1 MEFRLARLC
10 AYIYGPSRPLLNPE
24 SGRMAGFHPSRNI
37 RRKYP
42 LPSCIYIYILVFFIC
57 LAFSFFFLSFIG
69 GFLFFL
75 FSKKDV
81 GCSNIEIEMEFKGIR
96 EDVHSLDS

>member
-1 MEFRLARLC
+1 
-10 AYIYGPSRPLLNPE
+10 
-24 SGRMAGFHPSRNI
+24 MAGFHPSRNI
-37 RRKYP
+37 PRKYP

-57 LAFSFFFLSFIG
+57 LAFSFFFFYLLSGDF
-69 GFLFFL
+69 FFFL
-75 FSKKDV
+75 FSKEDV